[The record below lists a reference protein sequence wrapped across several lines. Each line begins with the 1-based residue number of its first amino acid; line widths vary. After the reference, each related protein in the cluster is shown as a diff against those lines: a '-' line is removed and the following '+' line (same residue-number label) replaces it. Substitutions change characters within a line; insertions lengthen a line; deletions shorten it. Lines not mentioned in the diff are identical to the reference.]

1 MKEWRDGWIRVL
13 EPVPAVRV
21 GASQRATTNHSN
33 RVVVRSSAAI
43 TPLFVLFASA
53 WPTTANSQTRTIL
66 SALVRRN
73 FVTLNFRNAFREF
86 ETVCSDFFVLFFVF
100 FGVIVSVCIGG
111 EMNAFALLAALG
123 DTTSS
128 FQDLVESKTAFS
140 LDLLDQDEFLNEVIA
155 HQPRLLSLYV
165 AR

>member
-1 MKEWRDGWIRVL
+1 
-13 EPVPAVRV
+13 
-21 GASQRATTNHSN
+21 
-33 RVVVRSSAAI
+33 
-43 TPLFVLFASA
+43 
-53 WPTTANSQTRTIL
+53 
-66 SALVRRN
+66 
-73 FVTLNFRNAFREF
+73 
-86 ETVCSDFFVLFFVF
+86 LFFVF
-100 FGVIVSVCIGG
+100 GILLFSVCIGG

>member
-1 MKEWRDGWIRVL
+1 
-13 EPVPAVRV
+13 
-21 GASQRATTNHSN
+21 
-33 RVVVRSSAAI
+33 
-43 TPLFVLFASA
+43 
-53 WPTTANSQTRTIL
+53 
-66 SALVRRN
+66 
-73 FVTLNFRNAFREF
+73 
-86 ETVCSDFFVLFFVF
+86 
-100 FGVIVSVCIGG
+100 
-111 EMNAFALLAALG
+111 LAALG

>member
-1 MKEWRDGWIRVL
+1 
-13 EPVPAVRV
+13 
-21 GASQRATTNHSN
+21 
-33 RVVVRSSAAI
+33 
-43 TPLFVLFASA
+43 
-53 WPTTANSQTRTIL
+53 
-66 SALVRRN
+66 
-73 FVTLNFRNAFREF
+73 
-86 ETVCSDFFVLFFVF
+86 
-100 FGVIVSVCIGG
+100 
-111 EMNAFALLAALG
+111 MNAFALLAALG

>member
-1 MKEWRDGWIRVL
+1 L
-13 EPVPAVRV
+13 C
-21 GASQRATTNHSN
+21 
-33 RVVVRSSAAI
+33 
-43 TPLFVLFASA
+43 FVFCIFVACLFAS
-53 WPTTANSQTRTIL
+53 
-66 SALVRRN
+66 V
-73 FVTLNFRNAFREF
+73 
-86 ETVCSDFFVLFFVF
+86 
-100 FGVIVSVCIGG
+100 